1 MSKPADT
8 QKNEVKKSDSKTK
21 EDEAATKIQA
31 GFRGHKT
38 RQDLKKQKENQQVKD
53 AKKSSVNTGKTA
65 PKGGP
70 QMSEEDKA
78 ATKIQAGFRG
88 HKTRK
93 EIAQKKDEGDKE
105 LNQAATKIQANYR
118 GHKTRKELKKSQPP
132 KENKTTS
139 KFSNE
144 EEKAATKIQAGFRG
158 HQTRK
163 QLNQQVCYPEESSAV
178 VVKFVNSQSSNHLK
192 NDTEVEDEEN
202 ELRLIERRQKA
213 VTDLQVCLKAQ
224 LKRNPR
230 LSLASSCSLRSESSS
245 GIDLKVFDS
254 VDIAK
259 FKAKQIYFGFVT
271 FLQASFRASLVR
283 KSVREREGLMQERKK
298 EESSERRVNAVNV
311 IQDLSRGAVE
321 CVKNTGTQK
330 ISEVKLSKKDKELD
344 GVKINA
350 LTTVQINCK
359 EIVQNLKMIDKRQQE
374 KDRII
379 LLSNFKMFLTRLAV
393 KNRLIRKEMLRARSL
408 AQEEVFNLFH
418 SMDEKET
425 AAAKIQAGFRGM
437 VVRKQ
442 LNKVPDNQKEM
453 QLDLKTREDTI
464 ELGREKENAV
474 TTVQLCCIEYV
485 SNMKRETM
493 AKRVEMGN
501 VLQFNFKMFLTKL
514 ELKNRLIRKEML
526 RARSLAQKEVSNLFH
541 SMDKR
546 EIAATKIQAGFRG
559 MVVRKNLK
567 TASKTL
573 YSNDTLLLN
582 SGVESDLKLCENPPK
597 LGDGKENLTA
607 LTVLQLCCKD
617 YVHGMKMKNVS
628 KSKENKY
635 ILLCNFKM
643 FLTRLAVKNRLI
655 RKEMLR
661 ARSMAQKEV
670 FNVFHSMDLRENAA
684 SKIQA
689 GFRGMRSRNNYKRV
703 SEKTLTDHTSG
714 SQSGLEVDK
723 DDVKLNNA
731 ATVIQARFRIYRSR
745 KELALSETRNVDE
758 KSSVDPV
765 GSEND
770 QDDAVI
776 STVENLPD
784 NENLTLDKAAIKIQA
799 TYRGY
804 RTRKHQR
811 DTVQIK
817 VNSEA
822 KKQRQDDGDGR
833 SLCTTVNSVHAQDDM
848 FPDSGDFNAEN
859 SFISATHEPKMGTKS
874 GSTVHTRGSLAMKQ
888 HEQDLAATKI
898 QAHYH
903 GYKARKQFS
912 KMKGNIK
919 DEEKSVLGHTTESTA
934 SSLISNAAEDVDS
947 SQIMEIKQKA
957 AFKIQAHYKGYRY
970 RKIKTSAI
978 QQLEQTSRNSKLLVN
993 HNGMNL
999 LQAAIRGT
1007 LRIKN
1012 DIFDEETF
1020 SSSCSLPVNEY
1031 QQPPPSRVANSY
1043 SDRRLKKQMTV
1054 PQIIQRDENITV
1066 LQSAS
1071 RGLVT
1076 RVNVVQLG
1084 KSFHGKGTT
1093 ELSSKNISLVK
1104 KRDNSS
1110 ESIRS
1115 ETFIVND
1122 VGEQVGTAG
1131 PEGSRELLKSTP
1143 SVVVTSENKVFKDDG
1158 MGKTE
1163 KDVQTSQ
1170 TRPVTAVIKTKVVVT
1185 AHSMGTRPSSS
1196 MYSLDSHKC
1205 DLPYR
1210 KKCRPKSLE
1219 LKRTLPLL
1227 PTPFVIR
1234 SKTEI
1239 FNKSGMKKKVISKEM
1254 LAFSFPG
1261 RMRSSLIAND
1271 PDIESLPS
1279 SSMQPSSES
1288 SICESPFPNNP
1299 VTSRKVREYKKQM
1312 PLFSA
1317 SDPLKANSS
1326 LNNDP
1331 SSPGRVCNK
1340 QVSFVLTQNKMQSI
1354 TPDRKMNKSGKNN
1367 NDSENGCE
1375 FHVSEDL
1382 VISDVNKM
1390 DINSVKAEE
1399 NVDGVE
1405 SNGKIERVDSDDK
1418 KDNQSSPV
1426 TLKSEI
1432 SKNSIT
1438 GKSKKVES
1446 VEEMLNDDDEER
1458 ISKSL
1463 GDLKDASRKNSVVQS
1478 EGSRGSS
1485 GNKGHS
1491 HKGEGEDGRV
1501 SDPIRGING
1510 SIIPGP
1516 IPSQDIEIPDRKQIR
1531 PELDAID
1538 NRFEM

>member
-1 MSKPADT
+1 M
-8 QKNEVKKSDSKTK
+8 KKSDSKTK

-93 EIAQKKDEGDKE
+93 ELAQKKDEGDKE

-118 GHKTRKELKKSQPP
+118 GHKTREELKKSQPP
-132 KENKTTS
+132 KENKTTT
-139 KFSNE
+139 KYSNE

-213 VTDLQVCLKAQ
+213 VTDLQVCLKAH

-230 LSLASSCSLRSESSS
+230 LSLASSWSLRSESPS
-245 GIDLKVFDS
+245 GIDLKAFDS

-298 EESSERRVNAVNV
+298 EERSERRVNAVNV

-330 ISEVKLSKKDKELD
+330 ISEVKLLKMDKELD

-442 LNKVPDNQKEM
+442 LNKVPDITLNQKDK
-453 QLDLKTREDTI
+453 QLDLKPRENTI
-464 ELGREKENAV
+464 ELGRGKEIAV
-474 TTVQLCCIEYV
+474 TTVQLCCKEYV
-485 SNMKRETM
+485 SNMKRDTM
-493 AKRVEMGN
+493 AKRIEMGN
-501 VLQFNFKMFLTKL
+501 VLQFNFKMFLTRL
-514 ELKNRLIRKEML
+514 EVKNRLIRKEML

-567 TASKTL
+567 TTKALASKAL
-573 YSNDTLLLN
+573 YSNDTLLKN

-597 LGDGKENLTA
+597 SGDGKENLNA

-643 FLTRLAVKNRLI
+643 FLTRLTVKNRLI

-670 FNVFHSMDLRENAA
+670 FNVFHSMELRENAA

-689 GFRGMRSRNNYKRV
+689 GFRGMRSRKNYKRV
-703 SEKTLTDHTSG
+703 SAKTLTDHTSG

-731 ATVIQARFRIYRSR
+731 ATVIQARFRIYRSN

-765 GSEND
+765 GSENK
-770 QDDAVI
+770 QHDAVI

-804 RTRKHQR
+804 RTRKHHR
-811 DTVQIK
+811 DTVQIE

-848 FPDSGDFNAEN
+848 IPDSGDFNAEN

-874 GSTVHTRGSLAMKQ
+874 GSTVHTRGPLAMKQ

-912 KMKGNIK
+912 IMKGNIK
-919 DEEKSVLGHTTESTA
+919 DEEKSVLGPTTESTS

-947 SQIMEIKQKA
+947 SQILEIKQKA
-957 AFKIQAHYKGYRY
+957 ASKIQAHYKGYRY
-970 RKIKTSAI
+970 RKIKTSPI
-978 QQLEQTSRNSKLLVN
+978 QQLEQTSRNSKLLMN
-993 HNGMNL
+993 HNGVNL
-999 LQAAIRGT
+999 LQAAIRGA
-1007 LRIKN
+1007 LRIRN

-1020 SSSCSLPVNEY
+1020 SSSCSPPVNEY
-1031 QQPPPSRVANSY
+1031 QQPPPSRVATSY
-1043 SDRRLKKQMTV
+1043 PDRRLKKQMTV

-1076 RVNVVQLG
+1076 RVNIVHLD
-1084 KSFHGKGTT
+1084 KSFHGKVST
-1093 ELSSKNISLVK
+1093 ELSFKNISLVK

-1143 SVVVTSENKVFKDDG
+1143 SGGVTSENKVFKDDG

-1163 KDVQTSQ
+1163 KDVQRSE
-1170 TRPVTAVIKTKVVVT
+1170 TRPVTAVIQTKVVVT

-1205 DLPYR
+1205 ELPYR
-1210 KKCRPKSLE
+1210 KKCRPKSVE

-1239 FNKSGMKKKVISKEM
+1239 FNKSGKKKKVISKEM

-1261 RMRSSLIAND
+1261 RMRRSLIVND

-1279 SSMQPSSES
+1279 SSMQPSSECS
-1288 SICESPFPNNP
+1288 VCESPFPNSP
-1299 VTSRKVREYKKQM
+1299 VSSRKVREYKKQM

-1317 SDPLKANSS
+1317 SDPLKAKSS

-1331 SSPGRVCNK
+1331 SSPGRVCK
-1340 QVSFVLTQNKMQSI
+1340 QVSFVLTPNKIRSN
-1354 TPDRKMNKSGKNN
+1354 TPDKKMNKSGKNN
-1367 NDSENGCE
+1367 DERENGCE

-1382 VISDVNKM
+1382 VISDGNKM
-1390 DINSVKAEE
+1390 DISSVKAEE
-1399 NVDGVE
+1399 NVDGGE
-1405 SNGKIERVDSDDK
+1405 SNGKIERVDSDDRR
-1418 KDNQSSPV
+1418 DSQSSPV

-1432 SKNSIT
+1432 SKNNNT
-1438 GKSKKVES
+1438 GKSKKVER

-1458 ISKSL
+1458 RSKSM
-1463 GDLKDASRKNSVVQS
+1463 GDLKDASRKSSVIQS
-1478 EGSRGSS
+1478 AGSWGCSGS
-1485 GNKGHS
+1485 KGHS

-1501 SDPIRGING
+1501 SEPIRGISG

-1516 IPSQDIEIPDRKQIR
+1516 IPSQDIEIPDRKQTR